1 MRRNGTWDDT
11 MAMPLHE
18 LRSQAPSQGR
28 KLRVAELMTL
38 CGVKHAELAPELQK
52 FKGRIVYRGDRVL
65 DEFNNLVFFEETSTT
80 PTGLIAL
87 NTSLFWG
94 CLPAMLADAIQ
105 AYLQSELQEETYVI
119 LPKELWLP
127 GWEERFGSQTR
138 VVVRLRKS
146 LYGHPQAGRLWQEYL
161 SRILISFGGKE
172 SQEFPSN
179 WFFEYKDGVL
189 ILNI

>member
-1 MRRNGTWDDT
+1 M
-11 MAMPLHE
+11 
-18 LRSQAPSQGR
+18 
-28 KLRVAELMTL
+28 
-38 CGVKHAELAPELQK
+38 
-52 FKGRIVYRGDRVL
+52 L
-65 DEFNNLVFFEETSTT
+65 DEFNNLVFFEETSTI

-146 LYGHPQAGRLWQEYL
+146 LYGHPQAGRLWQECL
-161 SRILISFGGKE
+161 SRILISLGGKE

-189 ILNI
+189 ILNIYVDDLSLCGLTKLHTPFWQALRSSLIPNAS